1 MTKVELVLALAVGV
15 AVLMSVCSLWRTRSG
30 VPKRPPATGLKVW
43 FRISVGSALVAA
55 LALVVLVVA
64 GIFKEWVAQ
73 RFSGVMTPL
82 GAVVAASIA
91 SAGAA
96 RTAIAQN
103 VTPRRNRLE
112 DAEKELWSR
121 FDSAAKQLA
130 DKAHF
135 AIRVA
140 GVYAFVGLADD
151 WFHHHERRE
160 AVEKVASAAV
170 NTRAECETIV
180 DTLCAYLRQNTHQV
194 TDAETH
200 KSEKI
205 VNEAIISQFRLHL
218 GTEHSTPPNPK
229 LKPPVKGAWSE
240 RGLELDLRG
249 ADLSG
254 AFLFNVDL
262 RDATL
267 KQADLYDAD
276 LSGARLDGAKLQGAD
291 LCKAD
296 LSGANLD
303 GADLKGAEYDDATL
317 WPNGLTPPTATMTR
331 RPVGGGHK
339 VVYGAQVAV
348 APAPVPSPQP

>member
-1 MTKVELVLALAVGV
+1 MTKVEWALALAAGV
-15 AVLMSVCSLWRTRSG
+15 AVLLSLWSLWRTRSG

-43 FRISVGSALVAA
+43 FRISVGSAFVAA
-55 LALVVLVVA
+55 LALAVLVVA

-96 RTAIAQN
+96 RTVIAQN
-103 VTPRRNRLE
+103 VIARRHRLE

-121 FDSAAKQLA
+121 FDSAAEQLA
-130 DKAHF
+130 DKSHF

-151 WFHHHERRE
+151 WLHHHERRDE
-160 AVEKVASAAV
+160 VEKSVSSV
-170 NTRAECETIV
+170 LNTRAECETIV
-180 DTLCAYLRQNTHQV
+180 DTLCAYLRLNTHHV

-218 GTEHSTPPNPK
+218 GTNESTPPEPK
-229 LKPPVKGAWSE
+229 VKPPVKGAWSN

-249 ADLSG
+249 AELFGSL
-254 AFLFNVDL
+254 LFNVDL
-262 RDATL
+262 RNAYL
-267 KQADLYDAD
+267 ARADLYNAD
-276 LSGARLDGAKLQGAD
+276 LSGARLDGADLQGAD

-296 LSGANLD
+296 LSGANLT
-303 GADLKGAEYDDATL
+303 GAILKDAKYDDETQ
-317 WPNGLTPPTATMTR
+317 WPSEFDPLTANMEHKQTGGLHRISVTA
-331 RPVGGGHK
+331 
-339 VVYGAQVAV
+339 QV
-348 APAPVPSPQP
+348 APAPPP